1 MAYADCPSCDSNVN
15 VGGHPRMGQKVV
27 CQTCDASLEVVWLDP
42 LELDW
47 VYDEDEDY
55 YDEEYDEDESDY
67 EEMRY

>member
-1 MAYADCPSCDSNVN
+1 
-15 VGGHPRMGQKVV
+15 
-27 CQTCDASLEVVWLDP
+27 LDP

-55 YDEEYDEDESDY
+55 HDEEYDEDESDY